1 MGKSIS
7 FDIAALVLLIILL
20 NSNYIRK
27 MTSGISN
34 RIFLI
39 VTLVSIVATIFD
51 IVAVTLDNVH
61 SDNLIALY
69 MAHSGYLMA
78 HFLNAPLHL
87 LFVISLT
94 DTWHKLRKHIAVQ
107 ALLVKRAFYND
118 KHGKMIMLN
127 IGNFQAIQAM
137 VGFDTAMQILK
148 VDVRLSGLS

>member
-20 NSNYIRK
+20 SSNYIRR

-39 VTLVSIVATIFD
+39 VTLVAIAATVFD
-51 IVAVTLDNVH
+51 IAAVTLDNMN
-61 SDNLIALY
+61 SDNMIALY
-69 MAHSGYLMA
+69 AAHFGYLLT

-94 DTWHKLRKHIAVQ
+94 DTWHKLRYRTI
-107 ALLVKRAFYND
+107 
-118 KHGKMIMLN
+118 
-127 IGNFQAIQAM
+127 
-137 VGFDTAMQILK
+137 
-148 VDVRLSGLS
+148 